1 MRRIGAGTV
10 LVLLALLLAVGCQVQ
25 RNSGG
30 AAPGPVPLGALR
42 VVTHNVHYILLN
54 ETEGRWSRSDW
65 DRRKPALD
73 AAFKALVPDIAAFQ
87 EMESFAGGHES
98 GVNLALDWLLA
109 QNPGLAAAAVGD
121 PATFPSTQPILYR
134 RDRLE
139 LRDQGW
145 FFFSETPDV
154 IYSRT
159 FNGSYPAFAS
169 WAVLRDRATGRDVS
183 VINVHF
189 DYRSW
194 ENRRRSA
201 DLVAEAVR
209 ARLTAGERVVLLGDV
224 NARMGSPT
232 HAILQGAGLRFL
244 PVSGATVHFD
254 RGMNLFGAIDHI
266 AIGPGVAAMGAPVV
280 LRRSFGG
287 VWPSDHYPVAADLV
301 LTSLP

>member
-10 LVLLALLLAVGCQVQ
+10 LVLFVLLLAVGCQMQ

-30 AAPGPVPLGALR
+30 PAPGPLPDGALR

-54 ETEGRWSRSDW
+54 QTEGRWSRADW

-73 AAFKALVPDIAAFQ
+73 AAFRALAPDIAAFQ
-87 EMESFAGGHES
+87 EMESFGGGSVS

-109 QNPGLAAAAVGD
+109 QNPGFAAAAVGD

-139 LRDQGW
+139 ARDQGW
-145 FFFSETPDV
+145 FFFSETPEV

-169 WAVLRDRATGRDVS
+169 WAVLRDRRTDRDVT

-189 DYRSW
+189 DYASW
-194 ENRRRSA
+194 QNRRQSA
-201 DLVAEAVR
+201 DLVADRVR
-209 ARLTAGERVVLLGDV
+209 ARLAAGERVVVLGDL
-224 NARMGSPT
+224 NARAGSPT
-232 HAILQGAGLRFL
+232 HAILEGAGLRFL
-244 PVSGATVHFD
+244 PVQGATVHFD
-254 RGMNLFGAIDHI
+254 RGFNLFGAIDHI
-266 AIGPGVAAMGAPVV
+266 AVGPGVAAEGAPMV
-280 LRRSFGG
+280 LRQSFGG

-301 LTSLP
+301 LGPQP

>member
-1 MRRIGAGTV
+1 MRRIAAGTV
-10 LVLLALLLAVGCQVQ
+10 LGLLVLFLAIGCQMQ

-30 AAPGPVPLGALR
+30 PAPGPLPDGALR

-54 ETEGRWSRSDW
+54 QTEGRWSRTDW
-65 DRRKPALD
+65 ERRKPALD
-73 AAFKALVPDIAAFQ
+73 AAFKALAPDLAAFQ
-87 EMESFAGGHES
+87 EMESFAGGSES

-109 QNPGLAAAAVGD
+109 QNPDFAAAAVGD

-134 RDRLE
+134 RDRLQ

-169 WAVLRDRATGRDVS
+169 WAVLRDRRTGRDLS

-189 DYRSW
+189 DYESW

-201 DLVAEAVR
+201 ELVAAEVR
-209 ARLTAGERVVLLGDV
+209 ARLAAGERVVVLGDV
-224 NARMGSPT
+224 NARLGSRT
-232 HAILQGAGLRFL
+232 HAILEGAGLRFL
-244 PVSGATVHFD
+244 PVQGATVHFD
-254 RGMNLFGAIDHI
+254 RGLNLFGAIDHVG
-266 AIGPGVAAMGAPVV
+266 IGPGVAAMGAPMV
-280 LRRSFGG
+280 LRQAFGG

-301 LTSLP
+301 LTPQP

>member
-10 LVLLALLLAVGCQVQ
+10 LVLLALLLAVGCQMQ

-54 ETEGRWSRSDW
+54 ETEGRWSRTGW

-73 AAFKALVPDIAAFQ
+73 AAFKALSPDIAAFQ

-109 QNPGLAAAAVGD
+109 QNPSFAAAAVGD

-145 FFFSETPDV
+145 FFFSETPEV

-201 DLVAEAVR
+201 ELVAEAVR
-209 ARLTAGERVVLLGDV
+209 ARVAAGERVVLLGDV
-224 NARMGSPT
+224 NARMGSPS
-232 HAILQGAGLRFL
+232 HAILQGAGLQFL

-266 AIGPGVAAMGAPVV
+266 AIGPGVAARGASMV
-280 LRRSFGG
+280 LRQSFGG

-301 LTSLP
+301 LTGLP

>member
-1 MRRIGAGTV
+1 MRRIATGTV
-10 LVLLALLLAVGCQVQ
+10 LVLLALLLAVGCQMQ

-30 AAPGPVPLGALR
+30 PAPGPQPGGALR
-42 VVTHNVHYILLN
+42 VVTHNVHYVLLN
-54 ETEGRWSRSDW
+54 ETEGRWSRSGW

-73 AAFKALVPDIAAFQ
+73 AAFKALAADIAAFQ
-87 EMESFAGGHES
+87 EMESFAGGNES

-109 QNPGLAAAAVGD
+109 QNPDFAVAAVGD
-121 PATFPSTQPILYR
+121 PADLPSTQPILYR

-145 FFFSETPDV
+145 FFFSETPEV

-169 WAVLRDRATGRDVS
+169 WAVLRERATGRNVT

-189 DYRSW
+189 DFRSW

-201 DLVAEAVR
+201 DLVAAEVR
-209 ARLTAGERVVLLGDV
+209 SRLAAGERVVLLGDV
-224 NARMGSPT
+224 NARLGSPT
-232 HAILQGAGLRFL
+232 HAILEGAGLRFL
-244 PVSGATVHFD
+244 PVTGATVHFD
-254 RGMNLFGAIDHI
+254 RGLNLFSAIDHV
-266 AIGPGVAAMGAPVV
+266 AIGPGVAAEGVPMV
-280 LRRSFGG
+280 LRQSFGG

-301 LTSLP
+301 LTQMP